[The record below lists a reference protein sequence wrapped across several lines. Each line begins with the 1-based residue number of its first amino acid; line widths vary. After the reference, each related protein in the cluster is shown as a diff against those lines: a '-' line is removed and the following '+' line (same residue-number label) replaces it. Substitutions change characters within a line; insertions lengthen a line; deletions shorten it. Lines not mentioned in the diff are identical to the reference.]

1 MTAFR
6 LFSPFET
13 FFDDA
18 GKVAASGSLAF
29 YEAGTTTPKDVYGE
43 QALTTNN
50 GSTIALGVDG
60 KPVHDIW
67 GDGSYRARLYAS
79 DGTLISDRDNLALP
93 GGGGLTIPTLV
104 DGQFLTNDAANLL
117 WSAILQLPDPTG
129 QNNKVLTA
137 VDGAALWQAPDTPV
151 ITQPNTV
158 VGSDSVKLSD
168 GTNAVLFQKGSATAP
183 ASGSQTTTQFVE
195 FGTAFTEIWWVGVSL
210 TDASNSS
217 VGFTASTAVL
227 AKSLTGF
234 TFSANISAHQGG
246 SGNDANI
253 TSSINFDWI
262 AWGKVSA

>member
-29 YEAGTTTPKDVYGE
+29 YDAGTTTPKDVYGE

-67 GDGSYRARLYAS
+67 GSGSYRARLYAS
-79 DGTLISDRDNLALP
+79 DGTLISDRDNLTLP

-129 QNNKVLTA
+129 QDNKILFA
-137 VDGAALWQAPDTPV
+137 SAGAALWQSLSALNIPDL
-151 ITQPNTV
+151 TV
-158 VGSDSVKLSD
+158 TTGTNVLSVKI
-168 GTNAVLFQKGSATAP
+168 GTLLIQSGKDTLPNSGAYTSSKSVVFPTAYATVFGVTLTPIGAQAGGPVVMYYNAAP
-183 ASGSQTTTQFVE
+183 
-195 FGTAFTEIWWVGVSL
+195 
-210 TDASNSS
+210 SS
-217 VGFTASTAVL
+217 TGFTAVGDIAEGNSSLANFTA
-227 AKSLTGF
+227 T
-234 TFSANISAHQGG
+234 
-246 SGNDANI
+246 ND
-253 TSSINFDWI
+253 FQWI
-262 AWGKVSA
+262 AIGVTA